1 MYIKS
6 INNVVGY
13 KDLPDGFNI
22 EFNENKT
29 YIVGANFQRK
39 TTVGS
44 LFNWCLTGT
53 SLNGKEKEQVANDT
67 KRVSNVIVDITFVDN
82 FGIEHRLI
90 RDKGKEIHLTLD
102 GKEIK
107 QENLAQFYK
116 NKDIFLVAHNPYYF
130 WTLEPKEQKDLVR
143 NILPII
149 DSEETFELLNEYEQQ
164 VIKEPIENLSSY
176 TDARNADIDRLGKE
190 YNKNIGK
197 IETLRSIALEQEGCL
212 LEFTREQELKDL
224 QEKYESISMNFDNS
238 NLEDLKRNIEGINRR
253 LQEIIKEDLEKISE
267 QYNRENKKL
276 KQVENEHPICP
287 SCRQEIKDNEAGEH
301 LKQFF
306 QNEMNRFQE
315 KANEL
320 KETAKKLA
328 EEKKEKQAF
337 YEKLSTYDMKELQTE
352 RDNIKE
358 KIDNLLKEKNDILFH
373 NQDVTI
379 ADLERMNQNDLT
391 NYLFFLDNTLENISK
406 TRNRKLASMKRLY
419 EYLETN
425 NLINVNPTK
434 WMQSATI
441 EKRQPKYLDLNES
454 KQLLANAINSDCRYK
469 IRNYAITC
477 LFLNCSLRLSE
488 LVGINLSDLKIDNS
502 EQTLKVTGKGNK
514 QRIIYLNSAVCEAI
528 NAYIKI
534 RPKLDKSN
542 KDYNALFL
550 SSRGKR
556 ISKRSV
562 QNIIKSELV
571 ELVEAEGKESK
582 KYHTHTLRHTGAT
595 LLYNEANA
603 NIFVL
608 KIILGHESLDAT
620 QVYTHVSDKKLKELM
635 QNFNI
640 LDRKE

>member
-1 MYIKS
+1 MIAIKILNVMTKIGPIIKDKTNEEKGFDYASIASIIIRAREAMIEEKVIMIPLKLNQVVQKGNDVIIDMVYRFYDAEPNEDGKCDYMDVNIPGEGADKEGWAVYKALSGAYKYAITQTFAIPTIDDAEKDKYTTNNEESNNNDTVTENVDAEGSLDENSIDKILGDPDINDFDNIFSLGEKLIERFEKMYIKS

-212 LEFTREQELKDL
+212 LNL
-224 QEKYESISMNFDNS
+224 QE
-238 NLEDLKRNIEGINRR
+238 NR
-253 LQEIIKEDLEKISE
+253 S
-267 QYNRENKKL
+267 
-276 KQVENEHPICP
+276 
-287 SCRQEIKDNEAGEH
+287 
-301 LKQFF
+301 
-306 QNEMNRFQE
+306 
-315 KANEL
+315 
-320 KETAKKLA
+320 
-328 EEKKEKQAF
+328 
-337 YEKLSTYDMKELQTE
+337 
-352 RDNIKE
+352 
-358 KIDNLLKEKNDILFH
+358 
-373 NQDVTI
+373 
-379 ADLERMNQNDLT
+379 
-391 NYLFFLDNTLENISK
+391 
-406 TRNRKLASMKRLY
+406 
-419 EYLETN
+419 
-425 NLINVNPTK
+425 
-434 WMQSATI
+434 
-441 EKRQPKYLDLNES
+441 
-454 KQLLANAINSDCRYK
+454 
-469 IRNYAITC
+469 
-477 LFLNCSLRLSE
+477 
-488 LVGINLSDLKIDNS
+488 
-502 EQTLKVTGKGNK
+502 
-514 QRIIYLNSAVCEAI
+514 
-528 NAYIKI
+528 
-534 RPKLDKSN
+534 
-542 KDYNALFL
+542 
-550 SSRGKR
+550 
-556 ISKRSV
+556 
-562 QNIIKSELV
+562 
-571 ELVEAEGKESK
+571 
-582 KYHTHTLRHTGAT
+582 
-595 LLYNEANA
+595 
-603 NIFVL
+603 
-608 KIILGHESLDAT
+608 
-620 QVYTHVSDKKLKELM
+620 
-635 QNFNI
+635 
-640 LDRKE
+640 

>member
-253 LQEIIKEDLEKISE
+253 LQEIIKEDLENEKRNIQVE
-267 QYNRENKKL
+267 VRKLEYQNEKL
-276 KQVENEHPICP
+276 KEEN
-287 SCRQEIKDNEAGEH
+287 
-301 LKQFF
+301 
-306 QNEMNRFQE
+306 NRLHNF
-315 KANEL
+315 L
-320 KETAKKLA
+320 H
-328 EEKKEKQAF
+328 
-337 YEKLSTYDMKELQTE
+337 
-352 RDNIKE
+352 NI
-358 KIDNLLKEKNDILFH
+358 L
-373 NQDVTI
+373 
-379 ADLERMNQNDLT
+379 
-391 NYLFFLDNTLENISK
+391 
-406 TRNRKLASMKRLY
+406 
-419 EYLETN
+419 
-425 NLINVNPTK
+425 
-434 WMQSATI
+434 
-441 EKRQPKYLDLNES
+441 
-454 KQLLANAINSDCRYK
+454 
-469 IRNYAITC
+469 
-477 LFLNCSLRLSE
+477 
-488 LVGINLSDLKIDNS
+488 
-502 EQTLKVTGKGNK
+502 QTLKKFFHRLLKIGTEKDKDEVISEIKEYHK
-514 QRIIYLNSAVCEAI
+514 QDSYDNFDLHDISDNTSKEEEINDYLYKKIMNMT
-528 NAYIKI
+528 IKI
-534 RPKLDKSN
+534 LTFKKRATARSIKPKFHFS
-542 KDYNALFL
+542 NALRYWQ
-550 SSRGKR
+550 SR
-556 ISKRSV
+556 
-562 QNIIKSELV
+562 
-571 ELVEAEGKESK
+571 
-582 KYHTHTLRHTGAT
+582 
-595 LLYNEANA
+595 
-603 NIFVL
+603 
-608 KIILGHESLDAT
+608 
-620 QVYTHVSDKKLKELM
+620 
-635 QNFNI
+635 
-640 LDRKE
+640 

>member
-238 NLEDLKRNIEGINRR
+238 NLEDLKRNIAGINRR

-306 QNEMNRFQE
+306 QKEMNRFQE

-328 EEKKEKQAF
+328 EEKKEKQAL

-373 NQDVTI
+373 NQEVQIKSKRVQEAKELLNICEKAQKEILEKLELNKMQKKI
-379 ADLERMNQNDLT
+379 ANKLKILVIEAQKERIKKYLNKVDIEFSKVVKTTGEIVECCNIQYEGRDYKKLSKSQQARACLEISNVFN
-391 NYLFFLDNTLENISK
+391 NIS
-406 TRNRKLASMKRLY
+406 
-419 EYLETN
+419 
-425 NLINVNPTK
+425 
-434 WMQSATI
+434 
-441 EKRQPKYLDLNES
+441 
-454 KQLLANAINSDCRYK
+454 
-469 IRNYAITC
+469 
-477 LFLNCSLRLSE
+477 
-488 LVGINLSDLKIDNS
+488 GINAPIFFDDAESTTDIQEIPNTQLIISLVIKY
-502 EQTLKVTGKGNK
+502 NK
-514 QRIIYLNSAVCEAI
+514 LEFLY
-528 NAYIKI
+528 
-534 RPKLDKSN
+534 
-542 KDYNALFL
+542 DYED
-550 SSRGKR
+550 
-556 ISKRSV
+556 V
-562 QNIIKSELV
+562 
-571 ELVEAEGKESK
+571 
-582 KYHTHTLRHTGAT
+582 
-595 LLYNEANA
+595 
-603 NIFVL
+603 
-608 KIILGHESLDAT
+608 
-620 QVYTHVSDKKLKELM
+620 
-635 QNFNI
+635 
-640 LDRKE
+640 LDRREKSIKKEIEEQGCYEIPLAA

>member
-1 MYIKS
+1 MFRYIKLYL
-6 INNVVGY
+6 N
-13 KDLPDGFNI
+13 DR
-22 EFNENKT
+22 NK
-29 YIVGANFQRK
+29 
-39 TTVGS
+39 
-44 LFNWCLTGT
+44 
-53 SLNGKEKEQVANDT
+53 LN
-67 KRVSNVIVDITFVDN
+67 
-82 FGIEHRLI
+82 
-90 RDKGKEIHLTLD
+90 
-102 GKEIK
+102 
-107 QENLAQFYK
+107 
-116 NKDIFLVAHNPYYF
+116 
-130 WTLEPKEQKDLVR
+130 
-143 NILPII
+143 
-149 DSEETFELLNEYEQQ
+149 
-164 VIKEPIENLSSY
+164 
-176 TDARNADIDRLGKE
+176 
-190 YNKNIGK
+190 
-197 IETLRSIALEQEGCL
+197 
-212 LEFTREQELKDL
+212 
-224 QEKYESISMNFDNS
+224 SISK
-238 NLEDLKRNIEGINRR
+238 EDFRNIEI
-253 LQEIIKEDLEKISE
+253 
-267 QYNRENKKL
+267 
-276 KQVENEHPICP
+276 
-287 SCRQEIKDNEAGEH
+287 
-301 LKQFF
+301 
-306 QNEMNRFQE
+306 
-315 KANEL
+315 
-320 KETAKKLA
+320 T
-328 EEKKEKQAF
+328 
-337 YEKLSTYDMKELQTE
+337 
-352 RDNIKE
+352 
-358 KIDNLLKEKNDILFH
+358 
-373 NQDVTI
+373 DVTI

>member
-1 MYIKS
+1 
-6 INNVVGY
+6 
-13 KDLPDGFNI
+13 
-22 EFNENKT
+22 
-29 YIVGANFQRK
+29 
-39 TTVGS
+39 
-44 LFNWCLTGT
+44 
-53 SLNGKEKEQVANDT
+53 
-67 KRVSNVIVDITFVDN
+67 
-82 FGIEHRLI
+82 
-90 RDKGKEIHLTLD
+90 
-102 GKEIK
+102 
-107 QENLAQFYK
+107 
-116 NKDIFLVAHNPYYF
+116 
-130 WTLEPKEQKDLVR
+130 
-143 NILPII
+143 
-149 DSEETFELLNEYEQQ
+149 
-164 VIKEPIENLSSY
+164 
-176 TDARNADIDRLGKE
+176 
-190 YNKNIGK
+190 
-197 IETLRSIALEQEGCL
+197 
-212 LEFTREQELKDL
+212 
-224 QEKYESISMNFDNS
+224 
-238 NLEDLKRNIEGINRR
+238 
-253 LQEIIKEDLEKISE
+253 
-267 QYNRENKKL
+267 
-276 KQVENEHPICP
+276 
-287 SCRQEIKDNEAGEH
+287 
-301 LKQFF
+301 
-306 QNEMNRFQE
+306 
-315 KANEL
+315 
-320 KETAKKLA
+320 
-328 EEKKEKQAF
+328 
-337 YEKLSTYDMKELQTE
+337 
-352 RDNIKE
+352 
-358 KIDNLLKEKNDILFH
+358 
-373 NQDVTI
+373 
-379 ADLERMNQNDLT
+379 MNQNDLS

-434 WMQSATI
+434 WMESATI

-454 KQLLANAINSDCRYK
+454 KRLLANTISSDCRYK

-477 LFLNCSLRLSE
+477 VFLNCGLRLSE

-562 QNIIKSELV
+562 QNIIK
-571 ELVEAEGKESK
+571 AEGKESK

>member
-1 MYIKS
+1 MSTDPTKKKDEHVSTSQALDDEQRVKVLSPGMLVAKRFFRNKLAVAGLVILVAMFLFSFIGGMVSPYNESQVFRKTDHVWKDYAGATYNKSYIFTTANGAEFPAQGQQKFILATNKGNDSFEANDVTYGLEQKGEDYWAIYSSESVATVLTLKGKS
-6 INNVVGY
+6 TY
-13 KDLPDGFNI
+13 KQAGNI
-22 EFNENKT
+22 E
-29 YIVGANFQRK
+29 
-39 TTVGS
+39 
-44 LFNWCLTGT
+44 
-53 SLNGKEKEQVANDT
+53 
-67 KRVSNVIVDITFVDN
+67 ITDVT
-82 FGIEHRLI
+82 I
-90 RDKGKEIHLTLD
+90 
-102 GKEIK
+102 
-107 QENLAQFYK
+107 
-116 NKDIFLVAHNPYYF
+116 
-130 WTLEPKEQKDLVR
+130 
-143 NILPII
+143 
-149 DSEETFELLNEYEQQ
+149 
-164 VIKEPIENLSSY
+164 
-176 TDARNADIDRLGKE
+176 
-190 YNKNIGK
+190 
-197 IETLRSIALEQEGCL
+197 
-212 LEFTREQELKDL
+212 
-224 QEKYESISMNFDNS
+224 
-238 NLEDLKRNIEGINRR
+238 
-253 LQEIIKEDLEKISE
+253 EDLEK
-267 QYNRENKKL
+267 
-276 KQVENEHPICP
+276 
-287 SCRQEIKDNEAGEH
+287 
-301 LKQFF
+301 
-306 QNEMNRFQE
+306 
-315 KANEL
+315 
-320 KETAKKLA
+320 
-328 EEKKEKQAF
+328 
-337 YEKLSTYDMKELQTE
+337 
-352 RDNIKE
+352 
-358 KIDNLLKEKNDILFH
+358 
-373 NQDVTI
+373 
-379 ADLERMNQNDLT
+379 MNQNDLS

-434 WMQSATI
+434 WMESATI

-454 KQLLANAINSDCRYK
+454 KRLLANTISSDCRYK

-477 LFLNCSLRLSE
+477 VFLNCGLRLSE